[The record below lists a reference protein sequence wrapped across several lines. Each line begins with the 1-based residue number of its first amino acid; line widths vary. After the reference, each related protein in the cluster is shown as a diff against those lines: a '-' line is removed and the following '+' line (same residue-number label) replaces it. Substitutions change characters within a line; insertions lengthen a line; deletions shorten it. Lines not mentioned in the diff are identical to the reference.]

1 MTCSEC
7 KQSMLPNDPSKPVY
21 VGFNSKFKGVSSLS
35 GCLPPL
41 CNDCHNQEKEKESNI
56 KKEKEKSTLI
66 LNKEQTGQLQQ
77 IHSEV
82 FYLRNKLTEHLTKSS
97 KKTYVIK

>member
-1 MTCSEC
+1 
-7 KQSMLPNDPSKPVY
+7 MLPEDPSSPFY

-41 CNDCHNQEKEKESNI
+41 CNSCSNYDYNGQVLRY
-56 KKEKEKSTLI
+56 EPEPF
-66 LNKEQTGQLQQ
+66 NKPQTTPTQPNREQSGQLQQ
-77 IHSEV
+77 IHGEV
-82 FYLRNKLTEHLTKSS
+82 FYLRNQLKEHLSKSS